1 MKSALQWVCV
11 LGGAF
16 FIGWSDAH
24 TDEIPVVL
32 GFALIVSAALGLAF
46 PRLPWVTGLFVGIA
60 PFFVETLAHL
70 AIVHVPYKPSPGI
83 PWAALLGLIPAMGG
97 VMFGAAIRNLNR

>member
-1 MKSALQWVCV
+1 MKWICV

-16 FIGWSDAH
+16 FIAWSDAH

-32 GFALIVSAALGLAF
+32 GFALVVSALLGLAF
-46 PRLPWVTGLFVGIA
+46 PRLPWVTALLVGIQ
-60 PFFVETLAHL
+60 PFFIETLAHWS
-70 AIVHVPYKPSPGI
+70 IVHTPYKPSAGI

-97 VMFGAAIRNLNR
+97 VMFGSAIRNLNR